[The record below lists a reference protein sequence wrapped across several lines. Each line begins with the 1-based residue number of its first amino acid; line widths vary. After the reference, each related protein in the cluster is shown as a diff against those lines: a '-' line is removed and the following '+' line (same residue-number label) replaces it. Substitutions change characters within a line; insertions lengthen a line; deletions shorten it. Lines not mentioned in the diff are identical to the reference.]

1 MKLSL
6 DPFIEKD
13 FFNVK
18 KEEELEESS
27 NNDFTVKT
35 EEGSDQSYTDDALH
49 VKTEDESEEYPSS
62 MTHLDD
68 IQTAWH
74 LEFIGICVQD
84 LEKLLHAATFGTSKF
99 QALTCDTCAKHRP
112 HAGCE
117 DCRRL
122 RGNKWTKVC
131 VNHAKEDDSECADCR
146 LTRWYSQEKCRNLI
160 TKTFAALL
168 HHCLRE
174 VYSMEML
181 PHIQFPYPDIVNK
194 FTLQQLINHK
204 ESCEDFL
211 ETLWCVNGHRDG
223 SVFFY
228 HYGCNH
234 RPNNTTAGFIQ
245 GLSWQL
251 ILPYGIVR
259 ALIMSPRT
267 CIRRKGL

>member
-6 DPFIEKD
+6 DPFIQKD

-35 EEGSDQSYTDDALH
+35 EEASDQSYNDDALH

-68 IQTAWH
+68 KETAWH

-84 LEKLLHAATFGTSKF
+84 LERLLHAATFGTSKF

-112 HAGCE
+112 HPGCKN
-117 DCRRL
+117 CRRL
-122 RGNKWTKVC
+122 RGNKWKQVS
-131 VNHAKEDDSECADCR
+131 VDHATECANCS
-146 LTRWYSQEKCRNLI
+146 LTRWYSQEKCRNVI

-168 HHCLRE
+168 HDCLRE
-174 VYSMEML
+174 AYAMEEIL
-181 PHIQFPYPDIVNK
+181 PHIEFPYPDVVGK
-194 FTLQQLINHK
+194 FTLQQLREDKANC
-204 ESCEDFL
+204 ESFL
-211 ETLWCVNGHRDG
+211 ESLWLVNGHVDG
-223 SVFFY
+223 SAFFY
-228 HYGCNH
+228 QYGCK
-234 RPNNTTAGFIQ
+234 RRENNTPFAFIE
-245 GLSWQL
+245 GLSWHL

-259 ALIMSPRT
+259 ALIASPRAIT
-267 CIRRKGL
+267 PRPGS